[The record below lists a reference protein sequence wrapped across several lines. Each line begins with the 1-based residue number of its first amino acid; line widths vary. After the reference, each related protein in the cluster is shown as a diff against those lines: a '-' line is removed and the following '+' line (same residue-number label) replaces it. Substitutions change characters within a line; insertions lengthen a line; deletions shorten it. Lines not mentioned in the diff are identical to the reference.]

1 MVDEFQIIRRY
12 FERNLKDRDIIVGI
26 GDDAAVLRP
35 SPDRDLLSVVD
46 TLVADVHFPNSL
58 PAYDVGYRC
67 VAVNLSDIAAMA
79 GRPRWM
85 TLALTMTDSDPAWL
99 DGFARGLFAAADE
112 HSVSLVGGDTTAG
125 SETAISIQVIGDAE
139 PAQVLQR
146 RGASAGDGIF
156 VTGTIGDAAAGLAFL
171 QSGVAINDDARFLVD
186 RFSRPSARVM
196 FGQAV
201 APYATAAIDL
211 SDGLFTDL
219 EKLLV
224 AGKVS
229 GQVELEK
236 IPLSPAMQNV
246 MDTDDALRFA
256 LGGGDDYELGFTSAA
271 KLEELE
277 QIGAALD
284 VRITKIGEVGEG
296 SGLRCTRNGTDYDYH
311 HDGYKHF
318 R

>member
-1 MVDEFQIIRRY
+1 MDEFQIIRRY
-12 FERNLKDRDIIVGI
+12 FERNRKDNDIVVGI

-46 TLVADVHFPNSL
+46 TLVANVHFPTTL
-58 PAYDVGYRC
+58 PAEDIGYRC

-112 HSVSLVGGDTTAG
+112 HGVALVGGDTTAG

-139 PAQVLQR
+139 PDKILQR
-146 RGASAGDGIF
+146 RGAGAGEGIF

-186 RFSRPSARVM
+186 RFSRPSARVAL
-196 FGQAV
+196 GQAI
-201 APYATAAIDL
+201 APCATAAIDL
-211 SDGLFTDL
+211 SDGLFTDI
-219 EKLLV
+219 EKLLT
-224 AGKVS
+224 ASKVS
-229 GQVELEK
+229 GWIELDD
-236 IPLSPAMQNV
+236 IPLSREMQSI
-246 MDTDDALRFA
+246 MDADDALRFA

-271 KLEELE
+271 TIAEFDA
-277 QIGAALD
+277 IAATLD
-284 VRITKIGEVGEG
+284 VTITKIGEVGEG
-296 SGLRCTRNGTDYDYH
+296 SGLRCTRGGADYDYH
-311 HDGYKHF
+311 HEGYKHF